1 VSLRITIIAVGTRMP
16 DWVQTGVNDYQ
27 KRFGPDIN
35 LQWKEIALGNRGKNA
50 DIARAMANEGE
61 QMLAAIG
68 KGDRVVALDVKGKS
82 WSTEQLA
89 RELAQWQQGGQG
101 ISLLIGG
108 PDGLSADCLVR
119 ADQKWSLSALTL
131 PHPLVRILLVEQ
143 LYRASSINHNHPYH
157 RC

>member
-1 VSLRITIIAVGTRMP
+1 MP
-16 DWVQTGVNDYQ
+16 DWVQTGINDYQ

-35 LQWKEIALGNRGKNA
+35 VQWKEIALGNRGKNA
-50 DIARAMANEGE
+50 DIARAMAQEGE

-89 RELAQWQQGGQG
+89 HELAQWQQGGQG

-108 PDGLSADCLVR
+108 PDGLSPDCLAR
-119 ADQKWSLSALTL
+119 ADQKWSLSALTM
-131 PHPLVRILLVEQ
+131 PHPLVRILLIEQ
-143 LYRASSINHNHPYH
+143 LYRASTINHNHPYH